1 VGWSQIITQTV
12 LTLGLLLLALGSGW
26 RHLRA
31 LRQVRLPN
39 QLPLEENRYLRF
51 QSILRLTTTVL
62 LLLLALMLGY
72 ALLFLENR
80 AQELADLHDAG
91 LPLREGD
98 QPFAEFYRWFWLFFM
113 LLLLGLVVV
122 AAIDLLT
129 VRRWGLRQQRKILA
143 DRRAMLERQL
153 QQMRLEHL
161 DSNGHNGSTDHL
173 NN

>member
-1 VGWSQIITQTV
+1 VGWSQIISQAV
-12 LTLGLLLLALGSGW
+12 LTIGLLLLALGAGW
-26 RHLRA
+26 RQLRG
-31 LRQVRLPN
+31 LREARLRN
-39 QLPLEENRYLRF
+39 QLPTEENRYLRLQF
-51 QSILRLTTTVL
+51 ILRLTTTCF

-91 LPLREGD
+91 QAFQEGD
-98 QPFAEFYRWFWLFFM
+98 EQFAEFYRWFWLLFL
-113 LLLLGLVVV
+113 LLLLGLVAV

-129 VRRWGLRQQRKILA
+129 IRRWGLRQQRKLLA